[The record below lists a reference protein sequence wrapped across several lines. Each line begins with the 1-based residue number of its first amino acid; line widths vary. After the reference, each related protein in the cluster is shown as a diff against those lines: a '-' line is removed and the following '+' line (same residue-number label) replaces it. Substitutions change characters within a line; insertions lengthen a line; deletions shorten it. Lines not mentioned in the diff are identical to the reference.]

1 MIEIS
6 AFKCSDGTLF
16 ECEDKAKAYEDDLLG
31 QELDG
36 LLRLFEL
43 NIGRHEEYKALIR
56 VMNKRK
62 ELKNSIA
69 LILKI
74 LNHSDEN

>member
-6 AFKCSDGTLF
+6 AFQCSDGTIF
-16 ECEDKAKAYEDDLLG
+16 ECENKAKEHEDNLLG

-62 ELKNSIA
+62 ELKEA
-69 LILKI
+69 ATLILKI
-74 LNHSDEN
+74 LNHVKEN

>member
-6 AFKCSDGTLF
+6 AFKCSDGAIF
-16 ECEDKAKAYEDDLLG
+16 ECEDKAKEYEDDLLG

-62 ELKNSIA
+62 ELKEATS

-74 LNHSDEN
+74 LNHAEEN